1 MLWTCI
7 PLRMD
12 THSFVNAAV
21 HTDSWLSYFL
31 HAPVRPALPATLLCL
46 LKILMNSN
54 ILEQESSQVKGPG
67 PLCHCAISIQNTSF
81 EFAIHIAVLSH
92 TYNQPK
98 NTKEIKTHK
107 I

>member
-98 NTKEIKTHK
+98 NTKEIKIHK